1 VDAPRPSD
9 EHIER
14 LHEDWLYEEHLL
26 VREHPDSPAYERVRQ
41 RAAAARERYRTAVLR
56 ARAAQRIDHDWPAGA

>member
-26 VREHPDSPAYERVRQ
+26 VREQPDSPVYELTRQ
-41 RAAAARERYRTAVLR
+41 RAAAARQRYRTAVLR
-56 ARAAQRIDHDWPAGA
+56 ARSGERIDRDWPEGA